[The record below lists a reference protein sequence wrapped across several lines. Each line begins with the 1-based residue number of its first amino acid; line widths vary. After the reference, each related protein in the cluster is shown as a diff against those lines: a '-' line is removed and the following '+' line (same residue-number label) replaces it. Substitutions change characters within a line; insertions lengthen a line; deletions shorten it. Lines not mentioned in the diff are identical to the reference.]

1 MSTELDQL
9 DKGLLQSLTGAD
21 VNPWTKSGWNLTRQ
35 LLVVDQ
41 APDFARELQIQARN
55 PIPQP
60 TTRLGRPA

>member
-1 MSTELDQL
+1 MDTLDL
-9 DKGLLQSLTGAD
+9 GLLKSLTGD
-21 VNPWTKSGWNLTRQ
+21 EHNPWQKQHWNLTRQ